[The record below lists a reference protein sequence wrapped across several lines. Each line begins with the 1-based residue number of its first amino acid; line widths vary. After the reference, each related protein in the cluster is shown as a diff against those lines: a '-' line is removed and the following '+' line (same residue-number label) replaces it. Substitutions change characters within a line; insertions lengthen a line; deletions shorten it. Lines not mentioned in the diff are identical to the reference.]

1 MQTNDYFSHSTYS
14 FLPFQA
20 LIDEQDAM
28 EAATEAAYE
37 AQLAEQDAM
46 EAAAEDAYEA
56 QLAEQ
61 EAMEA
66 EAEAAYEAQLA
77 EQDAMAA
84 AAEAVYEAQLAEQEV
99 MAVAAEASFFGSDD
113 DCDSDDCFEYPVH
126 KEWHEELGIP
136 EIEDFAS
143 QFECEDDFN
152 DYMESRF

>member
-56 QLAEQ
+56 QIHFPE
-61 EAMEA
+61 
-66 EAEAAYEAQLA
+66 
-77 EQDAMAA
+77 
-84 AAEAVYEAQLAEQEV
+84 
-99 MAVAAEASFFGSDD
+99 F
-113 DCDSDDCFEYPVH
+113 
-126 KEWHEELGIP
+126 P
-136 EIEDFAS
+136 EIIKIGLNNGPKNF
-143 QFECEDDFN
+143 
-152 DYMESRF
+152 